1 MPDQN
6 IGRVDVGRREQRVQ
20 PAVNLISGNCGAAV
34 FELRALTKAD
44 AIVEYDV
51 SEGCNRAG
59 YRFPGRGVVAEARFE
74 DDRGA
79 GLAARFNVQLV
90 AGDNDKR
97 VVGRRND
104 RSEKN
109 EK

>member
-1 MPDQN
+1 
-6 IGRVDVGRREQRVQ
+6 V
-20 PAVNLISGNCGAAV
+20 C
-34 FELRALTKAD
+34 TD
-44 AIVEYDV
+44 AC
-51 SEGCNRAG
+51 EGCNRVG
-59 YRFPGRGVVAEARFE
+59 YLFPGRGVVAEARFE
-74 DDRGA
+74 DDGEA